1 MNPTT
6 TRPDLGA
13 LLLLAGWLAAEAL
26 LLLLAAAIALV
37 LTATGWRPSPMPVIP
52 HRGDP
57 APPDQGIPAA
67 ALEAS
72 TVAELRRLA
81 RAAGH
86 RQLARSGR
94 RADLLAALAAV

>member
-6 TRPDLGA
+6 TRPDQGA

-26 LLLLAAAIALV
+26 LQLLIATAALV
-37 LTATGWRPSPMPVIP
+37 LTATGWRPSPLPVIP
-52 HRGDP
+52 RSGDP

-67 ALEAS
+67 TLEAS
-72 TVAELRRLA
+72 TVTELRRLA

-94 RADLLAALAAV
+94 RADLLAALAAA